1 MTAPRLFAS
10 HDPGPERPRRAAPAD
25 LPREPPR
32 DPVDSALDVLGR
44 AWAAGDLGALEAAI
58 AEDAVLRQPGLVGT
72 GPGSAMAEALADLAV
87 FPGAEILAEDAILAA
102 TPDSASDAG
111 SGHHVAARATLLA
124 THHGPGRFGTGSG
137 RQVQARSM
145 GEFWIDAAGRVRD
158 AWVIRDTAAILAQ
171 TGGLTPRDWARA
183 QIAAAAKGDR
193 MAPPLTPETDV
204 EGPYGARGSSAP
216 AAAGLAE
223 LLRRVMGGEIAAIAG
238 EYDPACELAHPG
250 GETRMGHR
258 AATAFWAGLRS
269 ALPSAAFRVEHRSAV
284 SEPGRPP
291 RAALRWSLYGR
302 HDGHGRWGP
311 PTGAYVHV
319 LGLTQAEIGPRG
331 LRREWTLVDDTAVWT
346 QILLAT
352 GAA

>member
-72 GPGSAMAEALADLAV
+72 GPGSALAEALADLAV
-87 FPGAEILAEDAILAA
+87 FPGAEILAEDAILAP

-145 GEFWIDAAGRVRD
+145 GEFWIDALVSCRHLDHCDDFIACFRPLV
-158 AWVIRDTAAILAQ
+158 AQ
-171 TGGLTPRDWARA
+171 
-183 QIAAAAKGDR
+183 
-193 MAPPLTPETDV
+193 
-204 EGPYGARGSSAP
+204 
-216 AAAGLAE
+216 
-223 LLRRVMGGEIAAIAG
+223 EI
-238 EYDPACELAHPG
+238 
-250 GETRMGHR
+250 
-258 AATAFWAGLRS
+258 
-269 ALPSAAFRVEHRSAV
+269 
-284 SEPGRPP
+284 
-291 RAALRWSLYGR
+291 
-302 HDGHGRWGP
+302 
-311 PTGAYVHV
+311 
-319 LGLTQAEIGPRG
+319 
-331 LRREWTLVDDTAVWT
+331 
-346 QILLAT
+346 
-352 GAA
+352 